1 MANASAVEAQKSM
14 VPWWLVLIEGIA
26 AIIIGI
32 LLFLRPAATTIILI
46 QFLGIYWLIT
56 GIFSIISLIW
66 DRSAWGWKLFSGILG
81 ILAGILIIQN
91 PLWSTL
97 LVPVTL
103 ALVLGGIGIVI
114 GILQLV
120 DAFRGGGW
128 GVGILGGI
136 SILLGILL
144 IARPVIA
151 GLTLPWVLGGLL
163 IFGGILAI
171 VAAFGLRSV
180 EHELKESRSQAARV
194 SAAAPIPVTGSTVAQ
209 APTVET
215 NEPAP
220 GAMGTSGSA
229 AGAAVAGAA
238 GLAAAVMPAVEDS
251 GESISQT
258 PGGIPEGATETVI
271 GAGVAMQELAGEVH
285 EPASSSIDESVQAA
299 ESLGAGI
306 SEAALTGNVTPADPE
321 EMAKFSYLLEY
332 VEGIGP
338 VYAERLKLIGLTSCL
353 DLLKVGASRKGREEI
368 AINSG
373 ISATLILK
381 WINHIDLYRIKGVG
395 SEYADLLEASG
406 VDTVVEMA
414 QRNPTN
420 LYEKMTAVNA
430 EKALVRKPPT
440 ADQVEDWVSQ
450 AKGLPRIIT
459 Y

>member
-1 MANASAVEAQKSM
+1 M
-14 VPWWLVLIEGIA
+14 
-26 AIIIGI
+26 
-32 LLFLRPAATTIILI
+32 
-46 QFLGIYWLIT
+46 
-56 GIFSIISLIW
+56 
-66 DRSAWGWKLFSGILG
+66 
-81 ILAGILIIQN
+81 
-91 PLWSTL
+91 WSTL

-128 GVGILGGI
+128 GVGILGSI

-163 IFGGILAI
+163 IFGGILAF

-180 EHELKESRSQAARV
+180 ERELKESQSQVARV
-194 SAAAPIPVTGSTVAQ
+194 SAATPIPVTGSAVAQ
-209 APTVET
+209 APTVEIRDQDAG
-215 NEPAP
+215 PM
-220 GAMGTSGSA
+220 GASGTA

-238 GLAAAVMPAVEDS
+238 GLTAVVLPAGEDS
-251 GESISQT
+251 GESISQM
-258 PGGIPEGATETVI
+258 PGGIPESATDTII
-271 GAGVAMQELAGEVH
+271 GAGIAMQEPVGEVL
-285 EPASSSIDESVQAA
+285 EPASSSIGESVQAT
-299 ESLGAGI
+299 ESVGAGI
-306 SEAALTGNVTPADPE
+306 SEAGLTGNVTPADPE
-321 EMAKFSYLLEY
+321 EMAKFNYLLEY

-338 VYAERLKLIGLTSCL
+338 VYAERLKLIGLASCL

-373 ISATLILK
+373 ISGTLILK
-381 WINHIDLYRIKGVG
+381 WVNHIDLYRIKGVG

-414 QRNPTN
+414 QRNPAN

-430 EKALVRKPPT
+430 EKALVRKLPT
-440 ADQVEDWVSQ
+440 AAQVEDWVSQ
-450 AKGLPRIIT
+450 AKGLPRVIT